1 MASTALSGTTISN
14 PYYQYITTTGIIV
27 PDTSD
32 IIEGVQSE
40 WRSAFSDAI
49 SVNAATP
56 QGLII
61 SMEALGRKSV
71 LEACSLVA
79 NQLNPNTATG
89 IFLDVH
95 GALFAC
101 SRFGDT
107 HSNARC
113 LVTGVPG
120 TVIPAGSVIRNDN
133 DDLFTSSEDATIE
146 ENGQVY
152 VYFYANDPGAIS
164 ATNLDYISTPVV
176 GWETVST
183 VNAVTGAVT
192 ESDAEYR
199 KRIADSRY
207 TGLAMIPSIR
217 AKLNA
222 VDGIQGYA
230 LYENFTGG
238 TKTIQNE
245 DGTNSN
251 VTLPAHSICLIV
263 KDASNSEAIAKA
275 LYTSKPCG
283 CDYTS
288 LSGHSVSVVVIDRG
302 GTREVPYTITF
313 NTAASVTLDV
323 EISVKTN
330 KYAGDDLYAKIKAAI
345 KTWQEN
351 GVPEVEGISIG
362 TAVSPFEISNGV
374 SAQLPE
380 IIVNYVKAA
389 EHGQTLGYAPVAIDA
404 GAIAAIP
411 DGNIV
416 VVIDGNTVTQ

>member
-27 PDTSD
+27 PDTSE
-32 IIEGVQSE
+32 IVAGVQSE

-120 TVIPAGSVIRNDN
+120 
-133 DDLFTSSEDATIE
+133 IE

-164 ATNLDYISTPVV
+164 ATNLNYISTPVV

-313 NTAASVTLDV
+313 NRAEAVTLDV

-345 KTWQEN
+345 QTWQEN

-411 DGNIV
+411 QENIV